1 MGAFWLY
8 TPAKRTRLVE
18 EAWGDVK
25 DEIYPV
31 SFEPA
36 KIAVHAWLMDH
47 GHMSGGI
54 NATRKKNRDPDYFWS
69 HSGSCAI
76 GVLSGLVSHYAVS
89 GIVSE
94 GGDNEEI
101 QDYLDNHY
109 AEVSLAIEGDS
120 LSDIRENV
128 SQSQAS
134 TGWDKDEETEESTKK
149 QQAQSGSSLSFEKT
163 LLVVLAGV
171 AVYLILKK

>member
-8 TPAKRTRLVE
+8 TPAKRRRLVE

-54 NATRKKNRDPDYFWS
+54 YATRKKNRDPDHFWS

-76 GVLSGLVSHYAVS
+76 GVLSGLVSLYAVS
-89 GIVSE
+89 SIVSE
-94 GGDNEEI
+94 GGGNEEI

-128 SQSQAS
+128 SHSQAS

-149 QQAQSGSSLSFEKT
+149 QQAQSGSSLSFERT